1 MQQAGTAL
9 LSLSALTAGYARPV
23 VGPVSFEVR
32 AGQIVGLRG
41 PNGSGKSTV
50 LRAIG
55 GGARIFSGA
64 VERSAGLRVAHQHQ
78 NPLPLEDVPLSGRD
92 LLDLTRARAQGLPPW
107 IEPLLDRRLDQL
119 SGGQLQL
126 LQVWA
131 CLRAPVDLV
140 MLDEPTNNVDRA
152 GVEFLERALVE
163 GASRPAVLLIS
174 HDHRFLQAVCDDIV
188 ELGL

>member
-1 MQQAGTAL
+1 MQEAGAAL
-9 LSLSALTAGYARPV
+9 LEVSALTAGYARPV
-23 VGPVSFEVR
+23 VGPISLEIR
-32 AGQIVGLRG
+32 ARQVVGIRG

-55 GGARIFSGA
+55 GAARIFSGT
-64 VERSAGLRVAHQHQ
+64 VSRQTGLRIAHQHQ

-92 LLDLTRARAQGLPPW
+92 LLRLTRASAYGLPPW
-107 IEPLLDRRLDQL
+107 IEPLLDQRLDRL

-131 CLRAPVDLV
+131 CLKAPVDLV
-140 MLDEPTNNVDRA
+140 LLDEPTNNVDRA
-152 GVEFLERALVE
+152 GVEFLERTLLQRE
-163 GASRPAVLLIS
+163 TRPAVLLIS
-174 HDHRFLQAVCDDIV
+174 HDHRFLKSVCDEIV

>member
-9 LSLSALTAGYARPV
+9 LRLSAMTAGYVRPV

-32 AGQIVGLRG
+32 ARQIVGLRG

-64 VERSAGLRVAHQHQ
+64 VERAAGLRVAHQHQ

-163 GASRPAVLLIS
+163 GANRPAVLLIS

>member
-1 MQQAGTAL
+1 V
-9 LSLSALTAGYARPV
+9 SALTAGYARPV
-23 VGPVSFEVR
+23 VGPISLEVH
-32 AGQIVGLRG
+32 AHQIVGLRG
-41 PNGSGKSTV
+41 PNGSGKSTL

-55 GGARIFSGA
+55 GAAKIFSGS
-64 VERSAGLRVAHQHQ
+64 VERQAGLRVAHQHQ

-92 LLDLTRARAQGLPPW
+92 LLRLTRAATQGLPHW
-107 IEPLLDRRLDQL
+107 IVPLLDQRLDQL

-140 MLDEPTNNVDRA
+140 MLDEPTNNVDRS
-152 GVEFLERALVE
+152 GVEFLERALLE
-163 GASRPAVLLIS
+163 RADRPAILLIS
-174 HDHRFLQAVCDDIV
+174 HDHRFLQAVSDDIV